1 MILPRFSLCTT
12 MQRAES
18 SKLLFERRP
27 GLWAMALIS
36 IAQVTIQALIQ
47 PLGET
52 RRQDWRLCTKTT
64 RRGYQPHLWSVDS
77 SHVELAVRRLK
88 FGRWSFSIYET
99 CARSGNGPYYN
110 CPSHYC
116 LSELSIPN
124 GTSEACAFKVCL
136 PIGLYVNVFKYAFM
150 Y

>member
-18 SKLLFERRP
+18 SKLLFGVNG

-36 IAQVTIQALIQ
+36 IAQLMIQALNQ

-77 SHVELAVRRLK
+77 SHVELAVRRFCLEDGFLAYMK
-88 FGRWSFSIYET
+88 PAKT
-99 CARSGNGPYYN
+99 LCARSGNGRYYN
-110 CPSHYC
+110 CPSPYC

-124 GTSEACAFKVCL
+124 VTS
-136 PIGLYVNVFKYAFM
+136 
-150 Y
+150 